1 MQAIRFIKKAQYF
14 SWLNWFINKT
24 NDLLVSTKDAT
35 TLICT
40 FSKLTNDSIQVI
52 YVFYLSSFKP
62 FNQPKFLF
70 DFIHAGDF

>member
-1 MQAIRFIKKAQYF
+1 MQAIRFIKKAQYL
-14 SWLNWFINKT
+14 SWLNWFKIKPMN
-24 NDLLVSTKDAT
+24 LLFSTKDAT

-40 FSKLTNDSIQVI
+40 FSKLTNDSLQVI

-70 DFIHAGDF
+70 TFIHAGDF